1 QQDVFLQ
8 KRRVSVASRHR
19 RLASWRV
26 HRTLTR
32 YTFLMNGWIELLG
45 LIALVALFTPITLQ
59 LKLVDKAVKR
69 IKGIGKG
76 KP

>member
-1 QQDVFLQ
+1 
-8 KRRVSVASRHR
+8 
-19 RLASWRV
+19 
-26 HRTLTR
+26 
-32 YTFLMNGWIELLG
+32 MNGWIELLG